1 MPGAKEAAIKF
12 AKNHLAK
19 DGKAV
24 TDKQID
30 VAFDWLVSMAK
41 TSAPHLVDT
50 IRTEHVDWMVER
62 QAARFPAT
70 KRTTSS
76 QPSASPARPST
87 ERPISV
93 TKALPLG
100 WTSTERPFGSIFEPE
115 TASAEPTMPKIQAPS
130 LRAFE
135 HAGQFAGYT
144 PLEGF

>member
-12 AKNHLAK
+12 AKNHLVK

-70 KRTTSS
+70 KRT
-76 QPSASPARPST
+76 AST
-87 ERPISV
+87 ERP

-100 WTSTERPFGSIFEPE
+100 WSNTERPFTSMFDSEAP
-115 TASAEPTMPKIQAPS
+115 AAEPTQPKLQAPS
-130 LRAFE
+130 PRAFE
-135 HAGQFAGYT
+135 HAGQFVGYT